1 LQNEV
6 DGLQKKIRIQDEQLQ
21 KADELNQEM
30 LELRPKHWLTT
41 EELRIKNEQLQQA
54 ETEIQ
59 RLKLENLELHKQV
72 GNSIQPDIDSIRDR
86 TLAKLKMGRQSAAG
100 KAIDAFIKELR
111 HKELPASTRTTA
123 ASLVKQAYKRY
134 EKTGFVHTDVYENAL
149 RQIALQCGFK
159 LLQDIKK
166 KIFYI
171 TPKDDQGQRLITSS
185 SIGGIVEFLSSQPL
199 LSPEATKPW
208 KVGDKCS
215 VTMPSGVVIG
225 DGVIASIQPE
235 RGTCKISVAETG
247 SHFSAELANLS
258 PI

>member
-1 LQNEV
+1 
-6 DGLQKKIRIQDEQLQ
+6 
-21 KADELNQEM
+21 
-30 LELRPKHWLTT
+30 
-41 EELRIKNEQLQQA
+41 
-54 ETEIQ
+54 
-59 RLKLENLELHKQV
+59 
-72 GNSIQPDIDSIRDR
+72 
-86 TLAKLKMGRQSAAG
+86 MGRQSAAG

-111 HKELPASTRTTA
+111 HKELPASVRTTA

-134 EKTGFVHTDVYENAL
+134 EETGFVHTDVYENAL

-171 TPKDDQGQRLITSS
+171 TPKDDQRQRLITSS

-208 KVGDKCS
+208 KVGDKCR
-215 VTMPSGVVIG
+215 VTMPSGVVID
-225 DGVIASIQPE
+225 DGVIASIQPS

-247 SHFSAELANLS
+247 SHFSAELASLTRV
-258 PI
+258 